1 MKYNFKLDDNI
12 LIISTYIYNMKK
24 KNELPIHPVIEKIRK
39 IIADKGLTQIAAAE
53 LAGTSPSQFS
63 KILSGEV
70 QLSLWQ
76 LSNFATNLNLEII
89 DVFTYPD
96 KYTISG
102 YVSEDVEAILQI
114 KLRKDRKEQILKLV
128 FGDNNLEILNK

>member
-1 MKYNFKLDDNI
+1 
-12 LIISTYIYNMKK
+12 MKK
-24 KNELPIHPVIEKIRK
+24 KKEFPIHPVIDKIRK
-39 IIADKGLTQIAAAE
+39 IIADRGLTQIAAAE

-76 LSNFATNLNLEII
+76 LSNFATNINMDVI
-89 DVFTYPD
+89 DIFTYPQ
-96 KYTISG
+96 KYTLNG
-102 YVSEDVEAILQI
+102 KGSEDIEAILQI
-114 KLRKDRKEQILKLV
+114 RLKKDRKEQVLKLV